1 MKYVYAIAV
10 FVCGEIIAFI
20 IFSILK
26 NRLGPKKDSPA
37 SRGDTAKGMLER
49 LTIFTGLIHGFPQI
63 LIAFGALKLGT
74 RLYEEKDSNISNT
87 YFLVGNLVSIFLA
100 MAYAAITN
108 GLWQS

>member
-1 MKYVYAIAV
+1 MKYVYATAV

-49 LTIFTGLIHGFPQI
+49 LTIFTGLIHGFPSDTHC
-63 LIAFGALKLGT
+63 LWCLETGH
-74 RLYEEKDSNISNT
+74 E
-87 YFLVGNLVSIFLA
+87 
-100 MAYAAITN
+100 AI
-108 GLWQS
+108 